1 MVSYCFLLFRCLGA
15 PKIYVVSFFVISVTV
30 VTNTAQLPFFY
41 LQYVLHINT
50 DAHVPPL
57 RRSRAA
63 HACSVK
69 RALRSIKVTG
79 HYL

>member
-15 PKIYVVSFFVISVTV
+15 PKIYVVSFFVISV

-50 DAHVPPL
+50 DAHVQ
-57 RRSRAA
+57 
-63 HACSVK
+63 CK
-69 RALRSIKVTG
+69 
-79 HYL
+79 